1 MATYIQGLTD
11 YIPKAEPY
19 KPNFDFLNTVLATR
33 QARYDSA
40 LNQLS
45 GAYGSIVYADLT
57 RDDNKIARDNFLKNS
72 EKAIQQITS
81 LDLSDPANVQT
92 AQQVFQPFVDDKK
105 MQYDI
110 IFTKGVK
117 NGVNTAEM
125 FKNSLDPETSSKYW
139 DVGVRG
145 LQYRQLEFKNASQD
159 KAYKMAVPKYVPYVN
174 IMQKAHDLVGDDFKN
189 ISIEELKGGYNIT
202 TTGGPKSINVISQYL
217 SMALG
222 NDPSVRDYAK
232 ELSYVNSMNN
242 ITTLANQKYNG
253 DIEQASAEY
262 YVTNSEVALENDRS
276 RLEDIQENVSETAG
290 KVSVYQSRI
299 NRGDKLSPKEEAQY
313 QALLKEK
320 TVGNKLVSD
329 LTDRITQISTAINT
343 SDIDLLSRAVQASS
357 ATSYISDELSKASQV
372 EAYKNYSVK
381 RKADEY
387 RFEEYKNALEFSTW
401 TKKEKI
407 KQDFE
412 REKMAIEAGGQDQFM
427 AGSTSYQAGVAG
439 DPINADRQEFNTSW
453 KQYANSVSTLA
464 QTMYNTND
472 PNLQSA
478 VESAVSGAGINMTA
492 LKQGKVGLTGLKK
505 IQDRLENMLAAD
517 PNLSRRMA
525 PLLIAANDKMQMAF
539 TNSSVIASN
548 NKKIVSGMIA
558 SNEYNPNI
566 LGAMFST
573 DGSLRDVNS
582 AYKALAKSGYPM
594 SFGTFAENYAD
605 VSEEY
610 KANYV
615 NFAQNKTGYRP
626 VGTGGDGQYISNYV
640 TGVADPKK
648 FMSPTTIGF
657 IGAMNDVNNPMV
669 KVGIG
674 NASDI
679 NTQSGNVFAD
689 MESRPELKAY
699 LNNFRSKMAVDKKAV
714 AYDYAG
720 RALSNNNYHSL
731 TIRPSANDAELK
743 ALKEAGIIKE
753 DEYNTIVARG
763 ITAIIPRE
771 IVTNPIASRLE
782 TSDRQMI
789 LTNTGKYRYKN
800 PVNNIDITFSQNED
814 GSISASG
821 TAYNSATG
829 RTDPFIQNSMNS
841 IYFNNLLTRF
851 DQISQ

>member
-1 MATYIQGLTD
+1 
-11 YIPKAEPY
+11 
-19 KPNFDFLNTVLATR
+19 
-33 QARYDSA
+33 
-40 LNQLS
+40 
-45 GAYGSIVYADLT
+45 
-57 RDDNKIARDNFLKNS
+57 
-72 EKAIQQITS
+72 
-81 LDLSDPANVQT
+81 
-92 AQQVFQPFVDDKK
+92 
-105 MQYDI
+105 
-110 IFTKGVK
+110 
-117 NGVNTAEM
+117 
-125 FKNSLDPETSSKYW
+125 
-139 DVGVRG
+139 
-145 LQYRQLEFKNASQD
+145 
-159 KAYKMAVPKYVPYVN
+159 
-174 IMQKAHDLVGDDFKN
+174 
-189 ISIEELKGGYNIT
+189 
-202 TTGGPKSINVISQYL
+202 
-217 SMALG
+217 
-222 NDPSVRDYAK
+222 
-232 ELSYVNSMNN
+232 
-242 ITTLANQKYNG
+242 
-253 DIEQASAEY
+253 
-262 YVTNSEVALENDRS
+262 
-276 RLEDIQENVSETAG
+276 
-290 KVSVYQSRI
+290 
-299 NRGDKLSPKEEAQY
+299 
-313 QALLKEK
+313 
-320 TVGNKLVSD
+320 
-329 LTDRITQISTAINT
+329 
-343 SDIDLLSRAVQASS
+343 
-357 ATSYISDELSKASQV
+357 
-372 EAYKNYSVK
+372 
-381 RKADEY
+381 
-387 RFEEYKNALEFSTW
+387 
-401 TKKEKI
+401 
-407 KQDFE
+407 
-412 REKMAIEAGGQDQFM
+412 
-427 AGSTSYQAGVAG
+427 
-439 DPINADRQEFNTSW
+439 
-453 KQYANSVSTLA
+453 
-464 QTMYNTND
+464 MYNTND

-517 PNLSRRMA
+517 PNLSKRMA

-539 TNSSVIASN
+539 TNSAVIASN

-679 NTQSGNVFAD
+679 NAQSGNVFSD

-699 LNNFRSKMAVDKKAV
+699 LNNLRSKMAVDKTAV

-771 IVTNPIASRLE
+771 IVTNSIASRLE

-800 PVNNIDITFSQNED
+800 PVNNIDITFSQNDD